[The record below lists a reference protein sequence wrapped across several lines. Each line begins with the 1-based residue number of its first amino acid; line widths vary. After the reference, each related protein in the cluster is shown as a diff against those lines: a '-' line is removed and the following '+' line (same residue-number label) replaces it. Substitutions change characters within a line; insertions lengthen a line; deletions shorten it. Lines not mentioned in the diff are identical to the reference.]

1 MGPTGHQPPPQAVSA
16 GSGEVR
22 RRAAR
27 GTGLLCQKFARTCA
41 THNLTSPHPATL
53 DSPIDPRGHVGTRD
67 AARRCEHRR
76 IDGKD
81 GVAGSIPAGGSTPVL
96 TSGNAGQFSVWGSVE
111 RAMLG
116 RRGVRGGVVRARAG
130 WRALPWLTVWV
141 LDELT
146 PRGCLPG
153 AALCLPNGPERMI
166 VISLAGPPPY
176 RPYGSTRSTSKKV
189 GPDTSRLS
197 GFPSPA
203 PW

>member
-1 MGPTGHQPPPQAVSA
+1 MAPGFVPETTPLGALARDLPETALRVTWRRPTTQPSA
-16 GSGEVR
+16 APFTCSVVWVGEVVH
-22 RRAAR
+22 
-27 GTGLLCQKFARTCA
+27 GDV
-41 THNLTSPHPATL
+41 NHP
-53 DSPIDPRGHVGTRD
+53 
-67 AARRCEHRR
+67 R

-166 VISLAGPPPY
+166 VISLAGPPPC
-176 RPYGSTRSTSKKV
+176 RPYGSTRSTTKRV